1 MPSPDDSRYD
11 REAGSR
17 EGATGSARVDDVRI
31 GAVRPLI
38 TPSLLLERVS
48 VSDPAQALVESSRA
62 AISRVLHGGDDRLV
76 VVVGPC
82 SIHDHDQALEYARQL
97 KAVADSLRG
106 ELLVV
111 MRTYFEKPRTTVGW
125 KGYINDPHLDGSFA
139 MNEGLER
146 ARRLLLDLALLGLP
160 AGTEFLDLLSPQYI
174 VDLVAWGA
182 IGARTTESQSHRQLA
197 SGLSCPVGFKNGTE
211 GSIKVAADAILAARA
226 PHAFIGM
233 TKMGMGAIFET
244 RGNDDCHVILRGG
257 KSPNYDAAHVAECC
271 AALRAAGLR
280 EQLMIDVSHGNSGK
294 SHRRQIEVAHDVA
307 AQVAGGNAHIVGV
320 MIESHLEEGRQDLVP
335 GVPLKRGVSIT
346 DACLG
351 FAQTA
356 PLLREL
362 ADAVRARRSRA
373 GSVRA

>member
-1 MPSPDDSRYD
+1 MSLPDDTRYD
-11 REAGSR
+11 HEVSPTAGAPS
-17 EGATGSARVDDVRI
+17 ATRVDDVRI
-31 GAVRPLI
+31 HAVRPLI
-38 TPSLLLERVS
+38 TPSLLLERVPA
-48 VSDPAQALVESSRA
+48 SDAALALVESGRA

-76 VVVGPC
+76 AVVGPC
-82 SIHDHDQALEYARQL
+82 SIHDHDLALEYAHKL
-97 KAVADSLRG
+97 KAVADRLRG

-125 KGYINDPHLDGSFA
+125 KGYINDPRLDGSFA

-174 VDLVAWGA
+174 ADLVAWGA

-211 GSIKVAADAILAARA
+211 GSLKVAADAILAARA

-233 TKMGMGAIFET
+233 TKMGMAAIFET
-244 RGNDDCHVILRGG
+244 NGNDDCHVILRGG
-257 KSPNYDAAHVAECC
+257 KTPNYDAVHVAQCC
-271 AALRAAGLR
+271 ATLRAAGLR
-280 EQLMIDVSHGNSGK
+280 EQVMIDVSHGNSGK
-294 SHRRQIEVAHDVA
+294 SYLRQIEVARDVA
-307 AQVAGGNAHIVGV
+307 GQVAAGDARIIGV
-320 MIESHLEEGRQDLVP
+320 MIESNLEEGRQDLKP

-351 FAQTA
+351 FAQTE
-356 PLLREL
+356 PLLEEV
-362 ADAVRARRSRA
+362 AAAVRARRAQARA
-373 GSVRA
+373 

>member
-1 MPSPDDSRYD
+1 MT
-11 REAGSR
+11 
-17 EGATGSARVDDVRI
+17 GATRVDDVRI

-38 TPSLLLERVS
+38 TPSLLLERVPM
-48 VSDPAQALVESSRA
+48 SDAAQALVESARA

-82 SIHDHDQALEYARQL
+82 SIHDHDQAIEYARKL
-97 KAVADSLRG
+97 KAEAERLRG

-160 AGTEFLDLLSPQYI
+160 TGTEFLDLLSPQYI
-174 VDLVAWGA
+174 ADLVAWGA

-211 GSIKVAADAILAARA
+211 GSLKVAADAILAARA

-233 TKMGMGAIFET
+233 TKMGMAAIFET

-257 KSPNYDAAHVAECC
+257 KTPNYDAAHVAQCC

-280 EQLMIDVSHGNSGK
+280 EQVMIDVSHGNSGK
-294 SHRRQIEVAHDVA
+294 SYLRQIEVARDVA
-307 AQVAGGNAHIVGV
+307 GQVASGEARIIGV
-320 MIESHLEEGRQDLVP
+320 MIESNLEEGRQDLMP
-335 GVPLKRGVSIT
+335 GAPLKRGVSIT

-356 PLLREL
+356 PVLEAL
-362 ADAVRARRSRA
+362 AAAVRARRARA
-373 GSVRA
+373 KVRT